1 MLEDDF
7 KKAVKESKE
16 LKLDEDERVRLWVL
30 FLHSTRGDAD
40 SKLPNDVKNEEW
52 QIWRILRGIERD
64 ETKQIFIKNVR
75 KLMVR
80 TF

>member
-1 MLEDDF
+1 MLEEDF

-30 FLHSTRGDAD
+30 FLQSTRGDAD
-40 SKLPNDVKNEEW
+40 SKPPNDVKNEEW
-52 QIWRILRGIERD
+52 QIWGILRGVERD

-75 KLMVR
+75 KFMVR